1 MEHNLSQEGGN
12 EIKEKGTW
20 HEEKEEEKKRET
32 GERNRCTV
40 MLSVT
45 LICNDSGY
53 KKSHLSHGGGTHKGQ
68 DDRHNPENHPEMRI
82 FCFVFL

>member
-12 EIKEKGTW
+12 EIKEKGML
-20 HEEKEEEKKRET
+20 HEEKEEEKKKET
-32 GERNRCTV
+32 GERNRCTMY
-40 MLSVT
+40 MLCVT

-53 KKSHLSHGGGTHKGQ
+53 KKSHLSHEGQ

-82 FCFVFL
+82 FCFVLL